1 MSIDMDVIIYEIPAF
16 DGNPNGKIV
25 APIGSLFYKRGN
37 VYRINYDGLQSSDWA
52 RVYF

>member
-25 APIGSLFYKRGN
+25 APIGSLFYKRVN
-37 VYRINYDGLQSSDWA
+37 VS
-52 RVYF
+52 